1 MRPWSL
7 QGLPLPWSCP
17 PWLSVVEV
25 WCRAACCLLGGPDP
39 DDLLYSGKL
48 AAEVS
53 KAGGFGFVGTAF
65 ETPAELRDQLNIARS
80 ILNTSDDATLAVGV
94 GFIGWILDENEA
106 AAKELIS
113 VAFEY
118 RVKAIWLSHG
128 DNLGKWVEYYR
139 SLIQQT
145 GHHPLLFVQI
155 FFPDGAKVAVNEW
168 KADAIVA
175 QGVEAG
181 GHGAAHGLPL
191 LTLLPLVLSA
201 LRPDAPPVIAAGG
214 VATGSQVAALIILG
228 AAGVALGT
236 RFLLSPESLYT
247 DKERQAIIDAE
258 SPDTVRTLAFDE
270 ARGYHNWPKYI
281 NGRAIRNKTYDD
293 FDSEKGVDIAIIRQK
308 YAEASAVNDTDRV
321 VVWSGAGISAMNKV
335 LPAKDIVKEL
345 HDDCVAT
352 LGHSGAILK
361 ELTLTGYGAAVRGME
376 ASKSTKSYVHHV
388 IELPSILSGVQPTKI
403 SCLLNP
409 SMVPLLPS
417 PTVALTDL
425 DPPYEVLSTP
435 HKGFGMFA
443 KRPIPKGSLILIE
456 HPACIIPGF
465 ASDDLTTEDYEK
477 VGRSIPPEVY
487 AEVEKMANCRT
498 KEECPTTIEGVARTN
513 ALTLGLEFPPGFD
526 KVDPRPVARHYGGL
540 FLKIGRCNHSCGPNA
555 AWKWDFPS
563 LSSTLFALRDIRAG
577 DEICH
582 TYVNPLQS
590 REERWKKLKPDYRF
604 ECDCPWCTLPT
615 PEAQAESDRNREY
628 VGMYLQTRPTYS
640 KWSVDPCLPDTF
652 VIDSHL
658 AVSQIIKKEGLDRLI
673 PLFMEEIVRCSL
685 SSGMSMSSGGGRARQ
700 SSYVGSETRSWHK
713 NWRRYWRT
721 QRRTVRLGEEEST

>member
-1 MRPWSL
+1 MSKIQTKL
-7 QGLPLPWSCP
+7 TK
-17 PWLSVVEV
+17 
-25 WCRAACCLLGGPDP
+25 LLGIATPLVVPAMAFG
-39 DDLLYSGKL
+39 SGGKL

-80 ILNTSDDATLAVGV
+80 ILNTSDDATLSVGV

-113 VAFEY
+113 VAFEH

-181 GHGAAHGLPL
+181 GHGAAQGLPL

-201 LRPDAPPVIAAGG
+201 IGPSAPPVIAAGG
-214 VATGSQVAALIILG
+214 VATGSQVAALL
-228 AAGVALGT
+228 
-236 RFLLSPESLYT
+236 
-247 DKERQAIIDAE
+247 
-258 SPDTVRTLAFDE
+258 TLE
-270 ARGYHNWPKYI
+270 
-281 NGRAIRNKTYDD
+281 TYDD
-293 FDSEKGVDIAIIRQK
+293 FEKGVDIAIIRQK

-361 ELTLTGYGAAVRGME
+361 ELSLTGYGAAVRGME

-388 IELPSILSGVQPTKI
+388 IELSSTSPGIQPIKI
-403 SCLLNP
+403 SCLLHP

-417 PTVALTDL
+417 PTAALTDP
-425 DPPYEVLSTP
+425 DPPYEILSTP

-456 HPACIIPGF
+456 HPAYIIPGF
-465 ASDDLTTEDYEK
+465 ASDDLTTDDYEQ

-513 ALTLGLEFPPGFD
+513 ALTLGMEFPPDFD
-526 KVDPRPVARHYGGL
+526 KVDPRPTARHYGGL

-563 LSSTLFALRDIRAG
+563 LSSTLFALRDIRQG
-577 DEICH
+577 EEICH

-640 KWSVDPCLPDTF
+640 KWSIDPCLPDTF

-658 AVSQIIKKEGLDRLI
+658 AVSQIIRKEGLDRLI
-673 PLFMEEIVRCSL
+673 PLFMEEIVRCL
-685 SSGMSMSSGGGRARQ
+685 AELGDEHEFKRWAGETIKLCHVGNAQLAQELEKILEDPEKNCPTWGRRKRLKA
-700 SSYVGSETRSWHK
+700 GSERKSQDQYDFDTDDTFSLDLL
-713 NWRRYWRT
+713 
-721 QRRTVRLGEEEST
+721 QVPE